1 MRIIFEKLGPIEK
14 GEIELNKLNIFC
26 GKNNTGKTYIN
37 YLIYTILTTINN
49 FKNSKKFIKELSE
62 EKLEI
67 EINLEK
73 VLFEENYL
81 KELLLSIEE
90 KVIESLPIVFSVSKD
105 FFKDFKIKIDYEVSR
120 LKRKKYSKRLF
131 FIGNYHGVI
140 EQEGTQIKIRFDEE
154 RKNEIRENLDL
165 EFDNYRNGLDKII
178 NSVIDRKSVV

>member
-1 MRIIFEKLGPIEK
+1 MRIIFENLGPIEK

-49 FKNSKKFIKELSE
+49 FKNSKDFIKELPE
-62 EKLEI
+62 EKYEI
-67 EINLEK
+67 EVNLEK

-105 FFKDFKIKIDYEVSR
+105 FFKDFKIKIDCEASR
-120 LKRKKYSKRLF
+120 LKKKNILKDYFL
-131 FIGNYHGVI
+131 
-140 EQEGTQIKIRFDEE
+140 
-154 RKNEIRENLDL
+154 
-165 EFDNYRNGLDKII
+165 
-178 NSVIDRKSVV
+178 